1 MTDTEIDGPPRLSRL
16 TFHNPLSEARA
27 ERLVRRVA
35 GNAPS
40 TVLDIGCGWG
50 EFMMRVLAAAPGAT
64 GIGVDIN
71 AEDLARGR
79 REAAERGLEGRVEFL
94 EKSAQDAGLGPAD
107 LVLCLGSSQALSPV
121 APPEFTL
128 EALRALRG
136 LVNDGGRVLL
146 GEGFWERTP
155 TERELAGMWPGAAV
169 SDHHDLAT
177 LLDLAVTAG
186 FRPEWTET
194 ANLDE
199 WEEFESGYQ
208 ADLEVW
214 LARNPGHPSAAGPR
228 ERLDR
233 HRAQWM
239 TYRGVLG
246 IAYLTLVPAQ

>member
-1 MTDTEIDGPPRLSRL
+1 
-16 TFHNPLSEARA
+16 
-27 ERLVRRVA
+27 
-35 GNAPS
+35 
-40 TVLDIGCGWG
+40 
-50 EFMMRVLAAAPGAT
+50 
-64 GIGVDIN
+64 
-71 AEDLARGR
+71 
-79 REAAERGLEGRVEFL
+79 
-94 EKSAQDAGLGPAD
+94 
-107 LVLCLGSSQALSPV
+107 V

-214 LARNPGHPSAAGPR
+214 LAQNPGHPSAAGTR

-246 IAYLTLVPAQ
+246 IAYLTLIPAQ